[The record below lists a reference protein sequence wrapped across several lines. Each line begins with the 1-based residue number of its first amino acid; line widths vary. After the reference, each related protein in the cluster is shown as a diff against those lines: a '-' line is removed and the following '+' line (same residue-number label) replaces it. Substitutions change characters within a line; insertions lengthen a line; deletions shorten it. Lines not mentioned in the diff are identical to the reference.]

1 MSRSRFTSTVLP
13 PLALAMGLAA
23 TPALLQAASGDLDP
37 GFAGTGLTSVSIG
50 NIKDGNNKAN
60 AVIQQA
66 DGKLVI
72 AGFTSNGASWDFSV
86 IRYNATGTLDTTFSG
101 DGRASFDIGNQ
112 SDTAYDLIQQPDGKL
127 LVVGSV
133 QMNRANGI
141 PDTDIAL
148 VRLNTDGTL
157 DAGFGN
163 NGVTVIPVANNAD
176 DEGRSIALQTDG
188 KIVVAGYSQI
198 SNTFDFTVVRCNSDG
213 SLDTSFDGDGKVT
226 TSILSSDDLGYSV
239 AIQTDGRIVVAGDT
253 FGPTST
259 TDVALVRYNSN
270 GSLDTGFGTDGKT
283 TQGYGQDTVAI
294 PPTDEHDHAYGLV
307 IEPSGALVVAGSTSN
322 GSSTDF
328 LAMRFTN
335 TGVLDTTFSGDGVAT
350 NSLHAGNDVAR
361 TLLQQAD
368 GKFLL
373 VGQSPNGSNTDFAA
387 LRYNTDGTLDTTF
400 TGDGMQLYIVNTGND
415 DAWGVTQQAD
425 GKLVLTGGTV
435 AGTTTDAGLIRTAL
449 DGSLDTTFNATGRL
463 TTTAGATINN
473 ANSVMVLPTGKLV
486 SIGTAF
492 VTATLQDIAMAAY
505 NPDGT
510 PDTSFSG
517 DGLYTFAGSSNNDLV
532 PAATVQSDGKI
543 VVAGSRLN
551 TNRDLF
557 VARILST
564 GTLDTAF
571 GNAGGKYTTAV
582 SSTTDDSINAI
593 IQLKYSDTNNGKLL
607 ATGYINSSTATSS
620 SDFAMFRFLTS
631 GSRDNSYDAD
641 GNLTTPIG
649 ANSDIAWDLVEQT
662 DGKVVV
668 VGQTR
673 DDVSAILDV
682 AVVRYNSNGSLDT
695 SFDLD
700 GKTTLDINSGDDVP
714 SKVALQADGK
724 ILITGTAQVGGATDV
739 FVVRYNTDG
748 TLDTSFGSS
757 GKRITSVGPLD
768 DTPASL
774 AAQPDGKIVIGGTAN
789 ANPSNMGFVLRYD
802 SNGNLDNTFGVG
814 GKALVDTPKRDSI
827 KGLAIQ
833 ADGRYVFAGNTL
845 DSITTGRL
853 LVEDLDNDGLGDAYD
868 NCPAAA
874 NPGQADLDNDKIG
887 DICDA
892 DDDNDTVDD
901 GTDNCPVLA
910 NADQA
915 NFDGDGQGNA
925 CDADDDNDGVA
936 DVSDAFPLNPA
947 EQIDTDNDGIGNNA
961 DGDDDGDGAADTVDV
976 EPLNAANA
984 NEIQLQ
990 LDNGYKGS
998 TVEDTQSV
1006 P

>member
-1 MSRSRFTSTVLP
+1 MSRSRFTNTVLH
-13 PLALAMGLAA
+13 PLALAMSLAT

-112 SDTAYDLIQQPDGKL
+112 SDTVYDLIQQPDGKL
-127 LVVGSV
+127 LVVGSA
-133 QMNRANGI
+133 QMNRASGI
-141 PDTDIAL
+141 SDTDIAL
-148 VRLNTDGTL
+148 ARLNTDGSL
-157 DAGFGN
+157 DTGFGN
-163 NGVTVIPVANNAD
+163 NGVTVISVANNAD
-176 DEGRSIALQTDG
+176 DEGRSIALQSDG
-188 KIVVAGYSQI
+188 KIVVAGHSRT
-198 SNTFDFTVVRCNSDG
+198 SSTFDFMVVRCNSDG
-213 SLDTSFDGDGKVT
+213 SLDTSFDTDGKVT
-226 TSILSSDDLGYSV
+226 TPVLSSDDQGYSV
-239 AIQTDGRIVVAGDT
+239 AIQSDGKIVVAGDT
-253 FGPTST
+253 SIANS
-259 TDVALVRYNSN
+259 TDVAIVRYNSN
-270 GSLDTGFGTDGKT
+270 GSLDTSFDTDGKV
-283 TQGYGQDTVAI
+283 TQGYGQDTLAV
-294 PPTDEHDHAYGLV
+294 PPTDEDDHAYDLV
-307 IEPSGALVVAGSTSN
+307 IEPSGSLVVAGSTSN

-335 TGVLDTTFSGDGVAT
+335 TGALDTTFSGDGVAT
-350 NSLHAGNDVAR
+350 NSLHAGTDMAR
-361 TLLQQAD
+361 ALLRQAD
-368 GKFLL
+368 GKLLL
-373 VGQSPNGSNTDFAA
+373 VGQSSNGSNNDFAA

-400 TGDGMQLYIVNTGND
+400 TGDGTQLYIVNTGND

-425 GKLVLTGGTV
+425 GKLVLAGGTV

-449 DGSLDTTFNATGRL
+449 DGTLDTTFNSTGRL
-463 TTTAGATINN
+463 TTTAGVTIND
-473 ANSVMVLPTGKLV
+473 ANSVVVLPTGKV
-486 SIGTAF
+486 VAIGTAF
-492 VTATLQDIAMAAY
+492 ITATLQDIAIAAY

-517 DGLYTFAGSSNNDLV
+517 DGLYTFVASTNNDLV

-557 VARILST
+557 VARILPT

-593 IQLKYSDTNNGKLL
+593 IQLKYSGANNGKLL
-607 ATGYINSSTATSS
+607 ATGYINSSTSSTSG
-620 SDFAMFRFLTS
+620 DFAMFRFLTS

-641 GNLTTPIG
+641 GSLTTPIG
-649 ANSDIAWDLVEQT
+649 VNSDIAWDLVEQT

-668 VGQTR
+668 VGQTL
-673 DDVSAILDV
+673 DDVSGNLDL
-682 AVVRYNSNGSLDT
+682 AAVRYNSNGSLDT

-700 GKTTLDINSGDDVP
+700 GKTTLDINNGDDVP
-714 SKVALQADGK
+714 SKMALQADGK
-724 ILITGTAQVGGATDV
+724 ILITGTTQVGGAMDV

-748 TLDTSFGSS
+748 TLDTSFGNG

-774 AAQPDGKIVIGGTAN
+774 AVQPDGKIVIGGTAN

-814 GKALVDTPKRDSI
+814 GKALVDTPKRDAI

-833 ADGRYVFAGNTL
+833 ADGRYVFAGNTF

-874 NPGQADLDNDKIG
+874 NPNQADLDNDKIG

-936 DVSDAFPLNPA
+936 DVSDAFPLNPT
-947 EQIDTDNDGIGNNA
+947 EQVDTDNDGIGNNA
-961 DGDDDGDGAADTVDV
+961 DGDDDGDGAADTVDI

-1006 P
+1006 Q